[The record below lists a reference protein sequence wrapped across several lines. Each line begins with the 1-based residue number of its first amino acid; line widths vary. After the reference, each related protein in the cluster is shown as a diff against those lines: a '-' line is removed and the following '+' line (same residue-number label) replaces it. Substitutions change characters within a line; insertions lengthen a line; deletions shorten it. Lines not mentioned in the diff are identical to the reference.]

1 MTALFQAFSTK
12 NSIWVL
18 AQMGRWR
25 LSSRYDFLW
34 LRPLGLRATHS
45 RVWRETF
52 QKHLKLLVFR
62 SHWSNFEVL
71 KHPFLKIWR
80 QVSRWNA
87 PQIGPVFFPILFQV
101 SCPWHFKPWHYIRG
115 KHWPQSWVTIMGVF
129 FYQRALKCLEHTG
142 NLGKTTWKKI
152 IDLLAS
158 LFRWFCCEAKSGDD
172 STWERA
178 RDLGNPARI
187 R

>member
-1 MTALFQAFSTK
+1 MGFGSNGSLEIKFQIRFPLTAASWTESDPLVEFDEKHFK
-12 NSIWVL
+12 SIWN
-18 AQMGRWR
+18 
-25 LSSRYDFLW
+25 FL
-34 LRPLGLRATHS
+34 
-45 RVWRETF
+45 F
-52 QKHLKLLVFR
+52 FR
-62 SHWSNFEVL
+62 MMFFGHWSNFEML
-71 KHPFLKIWR
+71 KHPFLKIWG
-80 QVSRWNA
+80 QVSRWNT
-87 PQIGPVFFPILFQV
+87 PQLGPVFFPILFQV